1 MAYLEDIMNSLIQKA
16 TSAGL
21 SIINAL
27 VVLVV
32 GLKLSKFLV
41 NLLKKG
47 KFFSKLDPTASS
59 FIISL
64 LSILMKALVFITAA
78 VILGIPMT
86 SFLTVLAS
94 CGVAIGLALQGAL
107 ANFAGGLMLLI
118 FKPFQVGDYIES
130 NGLEGTVKGISVF
143 YTVITTAD
151 NKNITLPNGNLTNSA
166 VVNYSAN
173 NKRRISFSFSASYS
187 ADIDT
192 VKNLLLKVAS
202 QNENV
207 LPDPA
212 PAAFVGEH
220 KDSCVEYLLNVWCP
234 TDKYWDVKL
243 SIPEAVKK
251 SFDENGI
258 EIPFPQ
264 LDIHKK

>member
-143 YTVITTAD
+143 T
-151 NKNITLPNGNLTNSA
+151 
-166 VVNYSAN
+166 
-173 NKRRISFSFSASYS
+173 R
-187 ADIDT
+187 
-192 VKNLLLKVAS
+192 
-202 QNENV
+202 
-207 LPDPA
+207 
-212 PAAFVGEH
+212 
-220 KDSCVEYLLNVWCP
+220 
-234 TDKYWDVKL
+234 
-243 SIPEAVKK
+243 
-251 SFDENGI
+251 
-258 EIPFPQ
+258 
-264 LDIHKK
+264 